1 MIDDFP
7 TFADFFRL
15 TNRTGRKELMSKRW
29 LNIPHWK
36 RVEIY
41 NKALSDNPKKPAETY
56 LNIGK

>member
-41 NKALSDNPKKPAETY
+41 NKALSDKIKKDPEFY
-56 LNIGK
+56 LNIGR